1 MSFTFNK
8 FGPLH
13 YFWVDGVTGYSSK
26 TFSLSKEHKR
36 GDIRLLVRP
45 YEQGNPDAC
54 SEMCLMLERSQIDD
68 VILALQKLKEN
79 MS

>member
-8 FGPLH
+8 SGPLH
-13 YFWVDGVTGYSSK
+13 YFWVDDITGCNSR

-45 YEQGNPDAC
+45 FEQW
-54 SEMCLMLERSQIDD
+54 
-68 VILALQKLKEN
+68 
-79 MS
+79 

>member
-8 FGPLH
+8 SGPLH
-13 YFWVDGVTGYSSK
+13 YFWVDDITGCNSR

-45 YEQGNPDAC
+45 YEQGNPGAC
-54 SEMCLMLERSQIDD
+54 SELCLMLEHSQIDD
-68 VILALQKLKEN
+68 VIHTLQKLKEK